1 MLDVN
6 ALHHG
11 ESAIFFVEVL
21 ERLNG
26 NYAGAA
32 VLFTLLSQQ
41 ADMASIPVSTRE
53 LSALLGASVPFRTV
67 FRALILL
74 ESMGLIESKSHPNTT
89 TRYRVNVNA
98 LYTLLATDRSPAK
111 VIPGITPLPNGLGQ
125 NGTLLNDYVLCHS
138 GLITKATSSYEFMVG
153 LLNRLGHDYLL
164 CAVLFALLAR
174 QADVGFVKASQRDL
188 STSLGGRVSPRHV
201 NRALSTLESIDLI
214 ERQAVSK
221 KEVRYRID
229 TDALRAL
236 LARPVAS
243 AEVIPGLTPLP
254 ALQRIFVAPAQGDSL
269 ETFAEGSIHG

>member
-6 ALHHG
+6 ALHQG
-11 ESAIFFVEVL
+11 KSAIFFVEVL

-41 ADMASIPVSTRE
+41 ADMAFIPVSTRE

-74 ESMGLIESKSHPNTT
+74 ESMGLIESRSHPNTT

-138 GLITKATSSYEFMVG
+138 GLIAKATSHEFMVG

-188 STSLGGRVSPRHV
+188 STSLGARVSPRHV
-201 NRALSTLESIDLI
+201 NRARSTLESIDLI
-214 ERQAVSK
+214 ERQVVSK

-254 ALQRIFVAPAQGDSL
+254 ALQRIFVAPAQSDSL